1 MQPPKASPQSRTYNL
16 AQALESTC
24 TMLLQP
30 ASSQAPTC
38 KLSSF
43 ELNSIWL
50 DMYVNAE
57 RRSIHRCTCMH
68 VERNAS
74 AMSQEK
80 AEASVP
86 VLALRS
92 TCILLQF
99 TAAELY
105 LLILLQKKP

>member
-1 MQPPKASPQSRTYNL
+1 
-16 AQALESTC
+16 
-24 TMLLQP
+24 MLLPP

-43 ELNSIWL
+43 KLNSIWL
-50 DMYVNAE
+50 DMYENAE
-57 RRSIHRCTCMH
+57 RRSIHCRTCMH

-74 AMSQEK
+74 AMRQEE
-80 AEASVP
+80 AEASV
-86 VLALRS
+86 LMH
-92 TCILLQF
+92 CILLQF